1 MKKTIVYIILTLL
14 LGSCSSPKQAPRAQ
28 EAAVNGNRVTLTPE
42 QYKTA
47 GILTDKARQQPI
59 SSLLRVN
66 GTIDVPP
73 QNMVSISAPLGGYLK
88 FTQLLPGMHLRRGET
103 IAVMEDP
110 QYISLQQDYL
120 TAKAKLLYARQ
131 EYERQEELNKTKAS
145 SDKVY
150 QQAQAD
156 YATEKVLVKA
166 LSEKLRLIGV
176 DPDRLSDANL
186 SRSINLTS
194 PIDGYVSAVNANIGK
209 YVNPADILF
218 ELVNPEDIH
227 LALNVFEKDVSK
239 LYVGQKVIAY
249 TNSDPSKKYP
259 CKIILI
265 GKDLTQDRSLR
276 VHCHFEQYDHTLLPG
291 MYMNAE
297 LEVQSSDAVTVP
309 SDAIVTYDDKQYVFI
324 ARGEREY
331 EMTEVKAG
339 AVQDSITEITGQ
351 DAGRLLTAPV
361 VTKGSY
367 ILLMKLK
374 NSADE

>member
-1 MKKTIVYIILTLL
+1 MKKTIVYIIAILL
-14 LGSCSSPKQAPRAQ
+14 LGSCGSPKQAPGEK
-28 EAAVNGNRVTLTPE
+28 EASVNGNRVILTPE

-88 FTQLLPGMHLRRGET
+88 FTQLLPGMHLRCGET

-291 MYMNAE
+291 MYMNAD

-367 ILLMKLK
+367 TLLMKLK

>member
-1 MKKTIVYIILTLL
+1 MKKTIVYIIVTLL
-14 LGSCSSPKQAPRAQ
+14 LGSCGSPKQAPR
-28 EAAVNGNRVTLTPE
+28 EKVAVNGNRVILTPE

-47 GILTDKARQQPI
+47 DILTDKARQQPI
-59 SSLLRVN
+59 SSILRVN

-227 LALNVFEKDVSK
+227 LALNVFEKDVNK
-239 LYVGQKVIAY
+239 LYVGQKVMAY
-249 TNSDPSKKYP
+249 TNGDPSKKYP

-309 SDAIVTYDDKQYVFI
+309 SDAIVTYDNKQYVFI

-351 DAGRLLTAPV
+351 DARRLLAAPV
-361 VTKGSY
+361 VIKGSY
-367 ILLMKLK
+367 TLLMKLK